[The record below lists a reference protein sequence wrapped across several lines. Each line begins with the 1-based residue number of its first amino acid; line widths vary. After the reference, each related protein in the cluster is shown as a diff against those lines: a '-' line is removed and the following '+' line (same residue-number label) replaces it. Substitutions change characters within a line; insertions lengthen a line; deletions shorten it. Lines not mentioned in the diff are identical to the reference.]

1 MHQFQSIWDFN
12 RRKRAAPKPA
22 SSTAVI
28 LTTICL
34 EVKRTLFKMGVKTFT
49 HSSPTHSQEMLE
61 KLNALRN
68 EGHFCDVTVRV
79 QDKIF
84 MAHKVVLACC
94 SEFLRTKLVGK
105 PDEADKFVLDLHH
118 VTVSGFT
125 PLLEYAY
132 TSTLSINTENI
143 IDVLAAA
150 SYMQMFAVASTC
162 SEFMK
167 SSILWN
173 AGAVAQDK
181 APEAAPEGPPG
192 RALTPLEGSLS
203 PVSSECSVVERAI
216 PACRESRRKRKSFVV
231 MSPESPLKCG
241 GPLAASPP
249 MPEPSPSFAE
259 AAVPPVDSSLAFPWT
274 FPFGIDRRF
283 QTEKPKLPGSPH
295 GLEQSRVSDVARGL
309 ADYLTCEASK
319 AASPL
324 AAEEDVRVKVERLSD
339 EEVHEEASQA
349 VSASQS
355 SLSDQQTVPGSEQ
368 VQEELLISPQSS
380 SIGSMDEGVA
390 EGLPSIQGTSNSAGH
405 AEDDERLESV
415 QYPYHLYISP
425 SARPGTNG
433 PDRPFQCPTCGV
445 RFTRIQNLKQ
455 HMLIHSGI
463 KPFQCDRCGKK
474 FTRAYSLK
482 MHRLKHEGKR
492 CFRCQICSATFTS
505 FGEYKHHMRVSRH
518 IIRKPRIYECKTCGA
533 MFTNSGNLIVHLRSL
548 NHEASELANYF
559 QSSDFLVP
567 DYLSQVEEEAL
578 GQYDLAGRGAEGG
591 SSVQTPVISQVS
603 STQDCE
609 STFHLGPPGPL
620 TDKEEEE
627 DDDDDEEEEE
637 EEEEEAGTEEPK
649 TQPSSSSL
657 GIPENK
663 VPEKEELASITVE

>member
-1 MHQFQSIWDFN
+1 
-12 RRKRAAPKPA
+12 
-22 SSTAVI
+22 
-28 LTTICL
+28 
-34 EVKRTLFKMGVKTFT
+34 MGVKTFT
-49 HSSPTHSQEMLE
+49 HSSTSHSQEMLE

-68 EGHFCDVTVRV
+68 EGHLCDVTIRV
-79 QDKIF
+79 QDKLF
-84 MAHKVVLACC
+84 LAHKVVLACC
-94 SEFLRTKLVGK
+94 SEFFRSKLVGR
-105 PDEADKFVLDLHH
+105 PEEEDKFVLDLHH

-132 TSTLSINTENI
+132 TSTLSISTENI

-167 SSILWN
+167 SSILWGPGN
-173 AGAVAQDK
+173 NNNNNNMTADK
-181 APEAAPEGPPG
+181 PHESAPESASSNC
-192 RALTPLEGSLS
+192 ALTPLDGSLS
-203 PVSSECSVVERAI
+203 PVSSDCSVMERNV
-216 PACRESRRKRKSFVV
+216 PVCRESRRKRKSFVT
-231 MSPESPLKCG
+231 MASPESPLKCTTQMVTT
-241 GPLAASPP
+241 SPQIP
-249 MPEPSPSFAE
+249 NPSPSFSDS
-259 AAVPPVDSSLAFPWT
+259 AAQPVESSLAFPWT

-283 QTEKPKLPGSPH
+283 HSDKPKLPESPRC
-295 GLEQSRVSDVARGL
+295 LEQGTPGTPEVVVGRRLSDF
-309 ADYLTCEASK
+309 LTCESSK
-319 AASPL
+319 VVSSPVP
-324 AAEEDVRVKVERLSD
+324 AEEEDVRVKVERLSD
-339 EEVHEEASQA
+339 EEVQETSSQP

-380 SIGSMDEGVA
+380 SIGSMDEGVS
-390 EGLPSIQGTSNSAGH
+390 EGLPSMQNTSNAGGH
-405 AEDDERLESV
+405 AEDDERLEGI

-567 DYLSQVEEEAL
+567 DYLSQVQEEEEAL
-578 GQYDLAGRGAEGG
+578 GVQYELEEPHHHPVYPGSTSTSATTAASS
-591 SSVQTPVISQVS
+591 SSVQMPVISQVS
-603 STQDCE
+603 SSTQNCE
-609 STFHLGPPGPL
+609 SSSGFLSPEPL
-620 TDKEEEE
+620 DPLEAPTSLKMDADGTAAMTEETKMDNSGGGSSPEVFEEEQQQQQQH
-627 DDDDDEEEEE
+627 
-637 EEEEEAGTEEPK
+637 AQAK
-649 TQPSSSSL
+649 
-657 GIPENK
+657 
-663 VPEKEELASITVE
+663 ELASITIE